1 MTNRERY
8 KNAAELVK
16 PSGSLD
22 TMAYVEEQIM
32 NRKKTRRPL
41 RTLITVCAC
50 VVLVLALCVTAYAAD
65 LGGVRHSIKV
75 WLHGDVTEVTIEQ
88 VGEYEY
94 LVTYPD
100 GSTRGTGGAV
110 ITPGGKARAMTMDEI
125 EEHLISEVVCESG
138 DDGRYWLYV
147 RDHKIDITDQI
158 TGNGYAQ
165 VKVKDGVLPDYF
177 TVVWHDDG
185 GYGIESSHTGFSSPE
200 SVRRSTG
207 VE

>member
-65 LGGVRHSIKV
+65 IGGVRRSINV
-75 WLHGDVTEVTIEQ
+75 WLHGDLTEVTIEQ
-88 VGEYEY
+88 VSEYEY
-94 LVTYPD
+94 RITYPD
-100 GSTRGTGGAV
+100 GSHRGTGGAV
-110 ITPGGKARAMTMDEI
+110 FTPGGKERPMTLDEI
-125 EEHLISEVVCESG
+125 EEYLISEVVCERG
-138 DDGRYWLYV
+138 DDGRYWLYI

-165 VKVKDGVLPDYF
+165 VKVKDGVLADYI
-177 TVVWHDDG
+177 TVVMNNHG
-185 GYGIESSHTGFSSPE
+185 GYGIQTGRNGFPSPE
-200 SVRRSTG
+200 SVRNSIG
-207 VE
+207 D

>member
-22 TMAYVEEQIM
+22 TMAYVEEHIM
-32 NRKKTRRPL
+32 NSRKTRRPV

-65 LGGVRHSIKV
+65 IGGVRHSINI
-75 WLHGDVTEVTIEQ
+75 WLHGDLTEVTIEQ

-94 LVTYPD
+94 LITYPD

-110 ITPGGKARAMTMDEI
+110 ITPGGKERAMTMDEI
-125 EEHLISEVVCESG
+125 EECLISEIVCEQD
-138 DDGRYWLYV
+138 DDGGYWLYI
-147 RDHKIDITDQI
+147 RDHKIDITDQM
-158 TGNGYAQ
+158 TENGYAQ
-165 VKVKDGVLPDYF
+165 VKVKDGVLADYI
-177 TVVWHDDG
+177 TVVFNGHG
-185 GYGIESSHTGFSSPE
+185 GYGIQTGRNGFPSPE
-200 SVRRSTG
+200 SVRKSTG
-207 VE
+207 G